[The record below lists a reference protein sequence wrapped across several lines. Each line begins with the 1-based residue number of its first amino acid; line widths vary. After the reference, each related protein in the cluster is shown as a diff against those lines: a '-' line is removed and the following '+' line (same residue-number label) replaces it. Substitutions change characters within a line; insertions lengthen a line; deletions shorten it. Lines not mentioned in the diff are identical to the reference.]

1 MAGLSCSP
9 SKTERGLYLR
19 FIHHTQLQDDH
30 RHRQEEWPRLGC
42 SPVVRGDR
50 QVQALPEAY
59 QTVAKF
65 LRLEPHECCMV
76 ACHNFDLDAAKRSG
90 FKTAFVRRPNE
101 WGTAGPPDPEP
112 NPQHDIIAND
122 FPDLARQL
130 GTVIN

>member
-1 MAGLSCSP
+1 MAGLSCSS
-9 SKTERGLYLR
+9 SKTERELYLR

-30 RHRQEEWPRLGC
+30 RHRQEEWLGWDAVLSC
-42 SPVVRGDR
+42 EGIGKYKT
-50 QVQALPEAY
+50 LPEAY

-90 FKTAFVRRPNE
+90 FKTAFVGRPNE

-112 NPQHDIIAND
+112 NPQHDIIADD
-122 FPDLARQL
+122 FSDLARQL
-130 GTVIN
+130 GILTN